1 MTHWNWN
8 HSRMGKL
15 KIHWINL
22 FDVVLRCL
30 IEWKNGNDRHCFVFA
45 LHWRRTPHIFRINSE
60 NRNRNTKRDRYGSLA
75 MNGKL
80 FDLLL
85 LMRSVIIRRT
95 KSEQQQQQH
104 NWENFRCACAD
115 HSHIYLWLLCVSNT
129 LVIYHIPHLI
139 TFIWLTKY
147 GNRETT
153 LSCQS
158 FYSNS
163 FHQKSI
169 PLMLPCLPYLLV
181 FIYVCLSVKSFI
193 FRWKLIFN
201 PIFWIWCLI
210 WWILSLYPVCSI

>member
-1 MTHWNWN
+1 METTD
-8 HSRMGKL
+8 
-15 KIHWINL
+15 IVL
-22 FDVVLRCL
+22 FLLYTGD
-30 IEWKNGNDRHCFVFA
+30 GRHISSVSIPKTGTEIQ
-45 LHWRRTPHIFRINSE
+45 RE
-60 NRNRNTKRDRYGSLA
+60 NRYGSLA

-95 KSEQQQQQH
+95 KSEQQQH

-181 FIYVCLSVKSFI
+181 FIFVCLSVKSFI